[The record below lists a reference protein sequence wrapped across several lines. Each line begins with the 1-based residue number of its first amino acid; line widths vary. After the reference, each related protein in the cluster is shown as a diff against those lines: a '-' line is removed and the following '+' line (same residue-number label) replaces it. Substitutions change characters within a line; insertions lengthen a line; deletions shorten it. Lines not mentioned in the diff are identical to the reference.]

1 MCILERLLKYRGQI
15 SGNEMKERIL
25 AKRLHN
31 LHRRSY
37 IGLNLAYW
45 EREKLESGSCILE
58 VASIQL
64 SDYLDYRIRGIERP
78 HLGLDIKQRSVWCMT
93 HRQRYPK
100 VSYMLCEEEEECD
113 GAYMKPRWLWT
124 SMWKYPISRWSINSS
139 KKTGLGTST

>member
-1 MCILERLLKYRGQI
+1 
-15 SGNEMKERIL
+15 MKERKL

-78 HLGLDIKQRSVWCMT
+78 HLGLDIK
-93 HRQRYPK
+93 
-100 VSYMLCEEEEECD
+100 
-113 GAYMKPRWLWT
+113 
-124 SMWKYPISRWSINSS
+124 
-139 KKTGLGTST
+139 